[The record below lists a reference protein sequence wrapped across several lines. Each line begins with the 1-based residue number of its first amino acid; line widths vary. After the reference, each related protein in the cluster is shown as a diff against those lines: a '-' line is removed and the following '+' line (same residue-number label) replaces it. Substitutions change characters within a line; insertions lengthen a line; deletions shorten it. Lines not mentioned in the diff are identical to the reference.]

1 MLKKLAFGLVSLAAA
16 PLALAQV
23 QLGVIPR
30 LPFVEG
36 GLLTVGVVGLVIGI
50 RLVRNRTRKSK

>member
-1 MLKKLAFGLVSLAAA
+1 MLKNLAFGLVSLAAA

-23 QLGVIPR
+23 QLGFTPR